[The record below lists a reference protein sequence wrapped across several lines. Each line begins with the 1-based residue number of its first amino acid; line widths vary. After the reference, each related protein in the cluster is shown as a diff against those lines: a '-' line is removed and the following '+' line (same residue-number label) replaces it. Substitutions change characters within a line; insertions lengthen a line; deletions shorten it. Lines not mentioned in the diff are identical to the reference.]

1 MALVKMKLGEI
12 LLNAN
17 LVTENQLK
25 KAVEI
30 QKETKESLGMILI
43 KQGYISEASIK
54 DALELQY
61 GLRYVNLR
69 KIKVA
74 PEVLKMVPEN
84 LIRQHLIIPIQFANN
99 RLTLAMVDP
108 TNLIAIDDVRFLL
121 KGVAVQPVIITEDEY
136 YEFLESQ
143 FKVQVD
149 DLNKAGLDD
158 LISSLTEDDDVEF
171 IEDAEENNL
180 SAVDLEREGND
191 APVIRLANTILTNAL
206 GSARKVSDIHIEP
219 QATGIVVRFRQDGVL
234 HRQMDLPSKILPAL
248 VSRFK
253 IMSNL
258 DIAEKRLPQ
267 DGRISVKFKDKE
279 IDFRVSTLP
288 SKFGE
293 KICMR
298 ILDKSNTG
306 VPLDKLFIFESDFKV
321 VKEMV
326 NRPFGIIF
334 VCGPTGSGKTTTLY
348 SILADRNTPDVNIS
362 TAEDPIEYDCP
373 GITQCQAKPE
383 VGYTFARIL
392 KAFLRQDPD
401 IMLIGET
408 RDKELAKIAIEAAL
422 TGHLVF
428 TSLHTN
434 DAPGAMMRLDEMGV
448 EGFLTAAATIGV
460 IAQRLVRRLCGKCS
474 VEYTPDQATID
485 FVGLKYDPNQPLVMR
500 KHNHDGCPDCVKGY
514 SGRMGVYEIMKM
526 TDGIREVVARGG
538 GAALIRYAAKQSGMV
553 QLKDYAL
560 KLALLGHTDIDE
572 VIRVCFS
579 DEGSAKLCPTCRN
592 EVGDDYIKCP
602 FCSTNLR
609 MVCLKCNSRIE
620 EGWMAC
626 ALCGTPAPS
635 AAGA

>member
-17 LVTENQLK
+17 LVTESQLK
-25 KAVEI
+25 KAVDI

-61 GLRYVNLR
+61 GLRYVNMR

-84 LIRQHLIIPIQFANN
+84 LIRQHQIIPIQFANN

-136 YEFLESQ
+136 YSFLESS
-143 FKVQVD
+143 FKVEVQEMQAATLEDLLNAFGD
-149 DLNKAGLDD
+149 DEME
-158 LISSLTEDDDVEF
+158 LIDEDD
-171 IEDAEENNL
+171 EEAMGHVNL
-180 SAVDLEREGND
+180 EGNAD
-191 APVIRLANTILTNAL
+191 EAPVIRLANTILMNAL
-206 GSARKVSDIHIEP
+206 GSARKVSDIHVEP
-219 QATGIVVRFRQDGVL
+219 QAGNIVVRFRQDGVL
-234 HRQMDLPSKILPAL
+234 HKQMELPSKILPAL

-267 DGRISVKFKDKE
+267 DGRISVKFRGKE
-279 IDFRVSTLP
+279 IDFRVSSLP

-298 ILDKSNTG
+298 ILDKTNTG
-306 VPLDKLFIFESDFKV
+306 VPLDKLFIFENDYKTV
-321 VKEMV
+321 MEMV

-348 SILADRNTPDVNIS
+348 SILANRNTPDVNIS

-373 GITQCQAKPE
+373 GITQCQAKPDI
-383 VGYTFARIL
+383 GYTFARIL

-460 IAQRLVRRLCGKCS
+460 IAQRLVRKLCPQCS
-474 VEYTPDQATID
+474 QDYTPTQETID
-485 FVGLKYDPNQPLVMR
+485 FVGLKYDPSQPLVMR
-500 KHNHDGCPDCVKGY
+500 KHNPTGCAECVKGY

-526 TDGIREVVARGG
+526 TDQIREVVARGG
-538 GAALIRYAAKQSGMV
+538 GSALIRYAAKQSGMI

-560 KLALLGHTDIDE
+560 KLAMLGHTDIDE

-579 DEGSAKLCPTCRN
+579 DEGAAKLCPSCRN

-609 MVCLKCNSRIE
+609 MVCVKCNSRIE
-620 EGWMAC
+620 EGWKAC

-635 AAGA
+635 LGPA

>member
-17 LVTENQLK
+17 LVTEGQLK

-61 GLRYVNLR
+61 GLRYINLR

-84 LIRQHLIIPIQFANN
+84 LIRQHQIIPIQFANN

-136 YEFLESQ
+136 FAFLESQ
-143 FKVQVD
+143 FKVEVEALQATAVD
-149 DLNKAGLDD
+149 DLLAQFNDDSLELD
-158 LISSLTEDDDVEF
+158 ED
-171 IEDAEENNL
+171 EEEE
-180 SAVDLEREGND
+180 SANMHDLEREANE
-191 APVIRLANTILTNAL
+191 APLIKLANTILTNAL

-219 QATGIVVRFRQDGVL
+219 QATNIIVRFRQDGVL
-234 HRQMDLPSKILPAL
+234 HKQMELPQKILPAL
-248 VSRFK
+248 ISRFK

-267 DGRISVKFKDKE
+267 DGRISVKFRGKE

-288 SKFGE
+288 SKYGE

-306 VPLDKLFIFESDFKV
+306 VPLDKLFIFEHDYKV
-321 VKEMV
+321 VMDMV

-348 SILADRNTPDVNIS
+348 SVLAYRNTPDVNIS
-362 TAEDPIEYDCP
+362 TAEDPIEYDCA

-383 VGYTFARIL
+383 IGYTFARIL
-392 KAFLRQDPD
+392 KSFLRQDPD

-460 IAQRLVRRLCGKCS
+460 IAQRLVRKICG
-474 VEYTPDQATID
+474 
-485 FVGLKYDPNQPLVMR
+485 
-500 KHNHDGCPDCVKGY
+500 
-514 SGRMGVYEIMKM
+514 
-526 TDGIREVVARGG
+526 
-538 GAALIRYAAKQSGMV
+538 
-553 QLKDYAL
+553 
-560 KLALLGHTDIDE
+560 
-572 VIRVCFS
+572 
-579 DEGSAKLCPTCRN
+579 
-592 EVGDDYIKCP
+592 
-602 FCSTNLR
+602 
-609 MVCLKCNSRIE
+609 
-620 EGWMAC
+620 
-626 ALCGTPAPS
+626 
-635 AAGA
+635 

>member
-17 LVTENQLK
+17 LISEGQLK
-25 KAVEI
+25 KAVEV

-43 KQGYISEASIK
+43 KQGFISEASIK

-74 PEVLKMVPEN
+74 PDVLKMVPEN
-84 LIRQHLIIPIQFANN
+84 LIRQHQIIPIQFANN

-108 TNLIAIDDVRFLL
+108 TNLIAVDDVRFLL

-136 YEFLESQ
+136 FAFLESQ
-143 FKVQVD
+143 FKVEIGEIHD
-149 DLNKAGLDD
+149 GN
-158 LISSLTEDDDVEF
+158 
-171 IEDAEENNL
+171 IEDALSSLGHEDEDEEI
-180 SAVDLEREGND
+180 STMSDPGQPHDLERLADE
-191 APVIRLANTILTNAL
+191 APVIKLANSILTKAL

-219 QATGIVVRFRQDGVL
+219 QEHQVTVRFRQDGVL
-234 HRQMDLPSKILPAL
+234 QKQMDLPTKLVSAL
-248 VSRFK
+248 VSRYK
-253 IMSNL
+253 IMANL

-267 DGRISVKFKDKE
+267 DGRIRVKFRGKDF
-279 IDFRVSTLP
+279 DFRVSSLP
-288 SKFGE
+288 SKYGE

-298 ILDKSNTG
+298 ILDKTNTAL
-306 VPLDKLFIFESDFKV
+306 PLDKLFIFEQDHKAV
-321 VKEMV
+321 LEMV

-348 SILADRNTPDVNIS
+348 SILNYRNTPDVNIS

-383 VGYTFARIL
+383 IGYTFARIL

-460 IAQRLVRRLCGKCS
+460 IAQRLVRKLCSSCRLP
-474 VEYTPDQATID
+474 YTPDAQTID
-485 FVGLKYDPNQPLVMR
+485 FVGLKYDPTQPLSMFT
-500 KHNHDGCPDCVKGY
+500 HNPDGCPQCVKGY

-526 TDGIREVVARGG
+526 SDQIREVVARGG
-538 GAALIRYAAKQSGMV
+538 GSAMIRYAAKQSGMV
-553 QLKDYAL
+553 MLKDYAL
-560 KLALLGHTDIDE
+560 KLAMQGFTDIDE

-579 DEGSAKLCPTCRN
+579 DEGAAKLCPGCRN
-592 EVGDDYIKCP
+592 EVGDDFVKCP
-602 FCSTNLR
+602 FCATNLKNLC
-609 MVCLKCNSRIE
+609 VKCNTRIE
-620 EGWMAC
+620 DGWKGC
-626 ALCGTPAPS
+626 PNCGTPFV
-635 AAGA
+635 AA

>member
-1 MALVKMKLGEI
+1 MALVKLKLGEI

-17 LVTENQLK
+17 LINESQLK
-25 KAVEI
+25 KAVEV
-30 QKETKESLGMILI
+30 QKETNESLGVVLI
-43 KQGYISEASIK
+43 KQGYITEASIK

-74 PEVLKMVPEN
+74 PEVLKMIPEN
-84 LIRQHLIIPIQFANN
+84 LVRQHQIVPIQFANN

-121 KGVAVQPVIITEDEY
+121 KGVSVQPVIITEDEY
-136 YEFLESQ
+136 FLFLDSQ
-143 FKVQVD
+143 IKVDV
-149 DLNKAGLDD
+149 NEIAANAMDD
-158 LISSLTEDDDVEF
+158 LILEF
-171 IEDAEENNL
+171 EEGLEVDESEEGDPNL
-180 SAVDLEREGND
+180 HDLERELDDG
-191 APVIRLANTILTNAL
+191 PVIKLANQLLTRAL
-206 GSARKVSDIHIEP
+206 GAARKVSDIHIEP
-219 QATGIVVRFRQDGVL
+219 QEHNIVIRFRQDGVL
-234 HRQMDLPSKILPAL
+234 QKQMELPNKLLAAL
-248 VSRFK
+248 VSRYK

-267 DGRISVKFKDKE
+267 DGRIRVKFRGKD

-288 SKFGE
+288 SKYGE

-298 ILDKSNTG
+298 ILDKSNTAI
-306 VPLDKLFIFESDFKV
+306 PLDKLFIFENDLKAV
-321 VKEMV
+321 LEMV

-348 SILADRNTPDVNIS
+348 SVLGFRNNPDVNIS

-383 VGYTFARIL
+383 IGYTFARIL

-460 IAQRLVRRLCGKCS
+460 IAQRLVRKICPDCRIK
-474 VEYTPDQATID
+474 YTPDQTTID
-485 FVGLKYDPNQPLVMR
+485 FVSLKYDPSQPLEMY
-500 KHNHDGCPDCVKGY
+500 KHNEAGCPKCVRGY

-526 TDGIREVVARGG
+526 TDAVREVVARGA

-560 KLALLGHTDIDE
+560 KLALQGFTDIDE

-579 DEGSAKLCPTCRN
+579 DEGAAKLCPGCRE
-592 EVGDDYIKCP
+592 EVGDDYVKCP
-602 FCSTNLR
+602 FCSTNLKNL
-609 MVCLKCNSRIE
+609 CIKCNTLIE
-620 EGWMAC
+620 GGWKAC
-626 ALCGTPAPS
+626 SNCGTPAP
-635 AAGA
+635 ALAN

>member
-17 LVTENQLK
+17 LITDGQLK

-30 QKETKESLGMILI
+30 QKETKESLGLILI
-43 KQGYISEASIK
+43 KEGYISESNIK

-61 GLRYVNLR
+61 GLRYINLK
-69 KIKVA
+69 KIKA
-74 PEVLKMVPEN
+74 PPEVLKMVPEN
-84 LIRQHLIIPIQFANN
+84 LIRQHQIIPIQFANN

-136 YEFLESQ
+136 FAFLDDQ
-143 FKVQVD
+143 FKVETEQLQANAID
-149 DLNKAGLDD
+149 DILSVIN
-158 LISSLTEDDDVEF
+158 EDELELQESEF
-171 IEDAEENNL
+171 EQEA
-180 SAVDLEREGND
+180 SAHDLERQASD
-191 APVIRLANTILTNAL
+191 APVIKLANQILMNAL
-206 GSARKVSDIHIEP
+206 GATRKVSDIHIEP
-219 QATGIVVRFRQDGVL
+219 QATGVTVRFRQDGVL
-234 HRQMDLPSKILPAL
+234 NKQMELPVKILAAI

-253 IMSNL
+253 IMANV

-267 DGRISVKFKDKE
+267 DGRISVKFKGKE
-279 IDFRVSTLP
+279 IDFRFSSLP
-288 SKFGE
+288 SKYGE

-298 ILDKSNTG
+298 ILDKTNTG
-306 VPLDKLFIFESDFKV
+306 VPLDKLFIFPHDYKTV
-321 VKEMV
+321 MEMV

-348 SILADRNTPDVNIS
+348 SILANRNTPDVNIS
-362 TAEDPIEYDCP
+362 TAEDPIEYDCA

-383 VGYTFARIL
+383 IGYTFARIL

-460 IAQRLVRRLCGKCS
+460 IAQRLVRKVCPGCR
-474 VEYTPDQATID
+474 VEYTPDQTTID
-485 FVGLKYDPNQPLVMR
+485 FIGLKYDVTQPLKMY
-500 KHNHDGCPDCVKGY
+500 KHSETGCAQCVKGY

-526 TDGIREVVARGG
+526 NDGIREAVARAAGG
-538 GAALIRYAAKQSGMV
+538 ALIRYAAKQGGMV

-560 KLALLGHTDIDE
+560 ELAKMGHTDIDE

-579 DEGSAKLCPTCRN
+579 DDGGNKLCPGCRN
-592 EVGDDYIKCP
+592 EVGDEFVKCP
-602 FCSTNLR
+602 FCAGTLKNL
-609 MVCLKCNSRIE
+609 CIKCHTRIE
-620 EGWMAC
+620 DGWKGC
-626 ALCGTPAPS
+626 PNCGTPFLNAV
-635 AAGA
+635 

>member
-17 LVTENQLK
+17 LVTESQLK

-84 LIRQHLIIPIQFANN
+84 LIRQHQIIPIQFANN

-136 YEFLESQ
+136 YQFLESQ
-143 FKVQVD
+143 FKVEVA
-149 DLNKAGLDD
+149 DLQAASLDE
-158 LISSLTEDDDVEF
+158 LLSAFSEDDMEIDEEEE
-171 IEDAEENNL
+171 EDGKNAM
-180 SAVDLEREGND
+180 DLEKEAND
-191 APVIRLANTILTNAL
+191 APIIRLANTILTNAL
-206 GSARKVSDIHIEP
+206 GAARKVSDIHIEP
-219 QATGIVVRFRQDGVL
+219 QAHAIVVRFRQDGVL
-234 HRQMDLPSKILPAL
+234 QKQMELPQKILPAI

-267 DGRISVKFKDKE
+267 DGRISVKFRGKE

-298 ILDKSNTG
+298 ILDKTNTG
-306 VPLDKLFIFESDFKV
+306 VPLDKLFIFEQDYETV
-321 VKEMV
+321 MQMV
-326 NRPFGIIF
+326 SRPFGIIF

-348 SILADRNTPDVNIS
+348 SVLANRNTPDVNIS
-362 TAEDPIEYDCP
+362 TAEDPIEYDCA

-383 VGYTFARIL
+383 IGYTFARIL

-408 RDKELAKIAIEAAL
+408 RDKDLAKIAIEAAL

-460 IAQRLVRRLCGKCS
+460 IAQRLVRKLCLKCAI
-474 VEYTPDQATID
+474 EYTPDQVTID
-485 FVGLKYDPNQPLVMR
+485 FVSLKYDPTQPLVMK
-500 KHNHDGCPDCVKGY
+500 KHNPDGCAECVKGY

-526 TDGIREVVARGG
+526 TDQIREVVARGG
-538 GAALIRYAAKQSGMV
+538 GAAMIRYAAKLSGMV

-560 KLALLGHTDIDE
+560 KLAMMGHTDIDE

-579 DEGSAKLCPTCRN
+579 DEGAAKLCPTCRN
-592 EVGDDYIKCP
+592 EVGDDYVKCP
-602 FCSTNLR
+602 FCATNLKNL
-609 MVCLKCNSRIE
+609 CIKCNTRIE
-620 EGWMAC
+620 EGWKAC
-626 ALCGTPAPS
+626 SNCGTPAPALAS
-635 AAGA
+635 

>member
-1 MALVKMKLGEI
+1 
-12 LLNAN
+12 
-17 LVTENQLK
+17 
-25 KAVEI
+25 
-30 QKETKESLGMILI
+30 
-43 KQGYISEASIK
+43 
-54 DALELQY
+54 
-61 GLRYVNLR
+61 
-69 KIKVA
+69 
-74 PEVLKMVPEN
+74 
-84 LIRQHLIIPIQFANN
+84 
-99 RLTLAMVDP
+99 
-108 TNLIAIDDVRFLL
+108 
-121 KGVAVQPVIITEDEY
+121 
-136 YEFLESQ
+136 
-143 FKVQVD
+143 
-149 DLNKAGLDD
+149 
-158 LISSLTEDDDVEF
+158 
-171 IEDAEENNL
+171 
-180 SAVDLEREGND
+180 
-191 APVIRLANTILTNAL
+191 
-206 GSARKVSDIHIEP
+206 
-219 QATGIVVRFRQDGVL
+219 
-234 HRQMDLPSKILPAL
+234 
-248 VSRFK
+248 
-253 IMSNL
+253 
-258 DIAEKRLPQ
+258 
-267 DGRISVKFKDKE
+267 
-279 IDFRVSTLP
+279 
-288 SKFGE
+288 
-293 KICMR
+293 
-298 ILDKSNTG
+298 
-306 VPLDKLFIFESDFKV
+306 
-321 VKEMV
+321 
-326 NRPFGIIF
+326 
-334 VCGPTGSGKTTTLY
+334 
-348 SILADRNTPDVNIS
+348 VNIS

-383 VGYTFARIL
+383 IGYTFARIL

-460 IAQRLVRRLCGKCS
+460 IAQRLVRRVCSKCS
-474 VEYTPDQATID
+474 LEATID
-485 FVGLKYDPNQPLVMR
+485 FVGLKYDPSQPLVMR
-500 KHNHDGCPDCVKGY
+500 KHNHEGCPECVKGY

-526 TDGIREVVARGG
+526 TDAIREVVARGG

-635 AAGA
+635 ATGA